1 MNAKDLAKAVADQ
14 NGLSQADAQKVL
26 AGVLDG
32 IVEAVARGEEV
43 SLPGF
48 GKFKRKERAA
58 REGRNP
64 ATGESIQI
72 AASSAVAFTPAKA
85 LKDRL

>member
-14 NGLSQADAQKVL
+14 HGLSQGDAQKVV

-32 IVEAVARGEEV
+32 IAEAVARGEEV

-72 AASSAVAFTPAKA
+72 AASSGIAFTPAKA